1 MFGGLMA
8 TLTIRGLD
16 PVTHARLRVEAARHG
31 RSMEAEVRAILHEQL
46 MQSSGERG
54 LGSRIAAR
62 FRGIEGDLELS
73 DRSNEL
79 PRPAEFDL

>member
-1 MFGGLMA
+1 MLGGFMA

-46 MQSSGERG
+46 MQSSGEHG
-54 LGSRIAAR
+54 LGSRIRAR
-62 FRGIEGDLELS
+62 FQGIEGDLELP
-73 DRSNEL
+73 DRTNEL
-79 PRPAEFDL
+79 PRAAEFDR